1 MKKHHI
7 ADQCRTTQA
16 DVSLSKNE
24 NSRYGLKLESE
35 QKWGN
40 KFLFGIVIFLFW
52 LKEREEKFFFI

>member
-35 QKWGN
+35 QKLGH
-40 KFLFGIVIFLFW
+40 KFPFGIVIFLF
-52 LKEREEKFFFI
+52 